1 VLVAA
6 LWGFAEATLFFLVP
20 DIWLTL
26 LAVKRG
32 RRPALL
38 GCFAALAGALL
49 GGLAMYGWGA
59 ADPATARAALDYV
72 PAIDPAMI
80 GGVRETLQQEGIAA
94 VFLGPLMG
102 VPYKIYAVEAGA
114 SGIGLAAFLAV
125 SIPAR
130 LMRFLLLALGAWAI
144 SSTLSRYM
152 ALLSRIALL
161 AGGWMAFYA
170 VYFSIQG
177 L

>member
-1 VLVAA
+1 MLVAA

-26 LAVKRG
+26 LAVRHG
-32 RRPALL
+32 LRPALL
-38 GCFAALAGALL
+38 ACLAALAGALL

-72 PAIDPAMI
+72 PAVDPAMI
-80 GGVRETLQQEGIAA
+80 GGVRETLSRDGIAA
-94 VFLGPLMG
+94 VFMGPLMG

-144 SSTLSRYM
+144 SSILSRYTG
-152 ALLSRIALL
+152 LRGRVALL
-161 AGGWMAFYA
+161 AGGWTAFYA